1 MLKMQAIEN
10 ITKKTPVRYHGSRR
24 DYEIDKIIA
33 EFPVLKQEIVVLKG
47 EIASL
52 NAKLHALK
60 DQKKGN
66 TTSFV

>member
-24 DYEIDKIIA
+24 DFEINKMLE
-33 EFPVLKQEIVVLKG
+33 EFPTLKQEIAALKA

>member
-1 MLKMQAIEN
+1 MQTIEN
-10 ITKKTPVRYHGSRR
+10 ITTKTPVRYRGSRR
-24 DYEIDKIIA
+24 DYEIDKMLA
-33 EFPVLKQEIVVLKG
+33 EFPALKQEITTLKA

-66 TTSFV
+66 TTSFD